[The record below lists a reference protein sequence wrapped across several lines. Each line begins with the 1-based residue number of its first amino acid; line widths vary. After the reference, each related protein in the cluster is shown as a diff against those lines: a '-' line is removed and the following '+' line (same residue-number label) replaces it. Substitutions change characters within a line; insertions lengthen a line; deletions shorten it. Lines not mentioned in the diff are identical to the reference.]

1 MLEVLEGYGFTEITR
16 ASKNGLPQIDRIF
29 VRDAAWEAGALRY
42 AARYA
47 TRSSP
52 ETHPPL
58 GVQVLQVPSTRLP
71 PLERRFFA
79 FAVPTTALEPSV
91 RSRELARR
99 LRRLPP
105 GLPGAHSWKCLCPDV
120 TAKAMASIVDDLAGG
135 AGDCVSWEQLLVWIP
150 KTPGAVTPEDMRPLG
165 LPTTLIRTICVVL
178 YRKLHEAWSPSFHP
192 AQSLTADV
200 KDPALPFLRAE
211 AHWHQAI
218 ALTASAFPTRTSLP
232 GTPLRGVLPP
242 RPLRKWA

>member
-1 MLEVLEGYGFTEITR
+1 MLEGYGFTEITR

-105 GLPGAHSWKCLCPDV
+105 GLPGAHSWKWLVATTWAWFRMAQPV
-120 TAKAMASIVDDLAGG
+120 LKARAHHWA
-135 AGDCVSWEQLLVWIP
+135 
-150 KTPGAVTPEDMRPLG
+150 RPLTQALRQPG
-165 LPTTLIRTICVVL
+165 PLLTVPRDVFTFAHQTLGIPRPQPEQQNPAAPACGREPAGHQARTHTALARMDLVL
-178 YRKLHEAWSPSFHP
+178 LLAKLAVAH
-192 AQSLTADV
+192 ADLR
-200 KDPALPFLRAE
+200 DQCRAE
-211 AHWHQAI
+211 AEVHKATEI
-218 ALTASAFPTRTSLP
+218 A
-232 GTPLRGVLPP
+232 
-242 RPLRKWA
+242 KKC